1 MNEYLEKAI
10 PIVDNELRFKFE
22 SIWKDEI
29 NIQLPEYRILIW
41 GSTINPE
48 GKKPRDLDIIIEYV
62 GPSIEPEQEKL
73 IERRLHKET
82 HLLEFSY
89 IDPLVVHYHE
99 TNDIISK
106 STVCRTYSV
115 DEKSW
120 LKFS

>member
-10 PIVDNELRFKFE
+10 PIIDNKPRLKFE
-22 SIWKDEI
+22 SIWEDEV
-29 NIQLPEYRILIW
+29 NLQLPKYRILIW

-62 GPSIEPEQEKL
+62 GPSIEPEQEKS

-82 HLLEFSY
+82 YINEFSY

-99 TNDIISK
+99 TKDIISR
-106 STVCRTYSV
+106 STVGRTYSV
-115 DEKSW
+115 DEESW
-120 LKFS
+120 LKFD